1 MELHSRPLST
11 GIGCNWQRAGMKKGY
26 YASPPSSPPTPPS
39 PLPISVG
46 PGNQRY
52 NFSSSQSP
60 SASPPFSPPPSG
72 NASAE
77 NLPLLNILHQ
87 GGHRERGKTG
97 PQILSNFHFLVDCM
111 LVGKA
116 LQNKQVEEPKCSSLE
131 EGVAADAEVT
141 ASSSAAAAAVVA
153 AVAAATVAGE
163 TEVDPV
169 APEGEAAALPISCA
183 PEAYAKTVGTNTHPV
198 ALGGGKLSQ
207 DDIKS
212 NFNINHNQT
221 DTKTGQ
227 NLMENLECMT
237 EAPNI

>member
-1 MELHSRPLST
+1 MGSKRNGST
-11 GIGCNWQRAGMKKGY
+11 CVGIGCNWQRAGMKNGY
-26 YASPPSSPPTPPS
+26 YASPSSSPPTPPS

-77 NLPLLNILHQ
+77 NLPLLNILHH

-97 PQILSNFHFLVDCM
+97 PQ
-111 LVGKA
+111 
-116 LQNKQVEEPKCSSLE
+116 NKQVEEPKRSSLE

-153 AVAAATVAGE
+153 AVAAVTVAGE
-163 TEVDPV
+163 KEVDTV
-169 APEGEAAALPISCA
+169 APEGEAAALPMSCA

-207 DDIKS
+207 DDLKS
-212 NFNINHNQT
+212 NFKINHNQT

-227 NLMENLECMT
+227 NLRANLECMT
-237 EAPNI
+237 EAPNK